1 MHSRPHR
8 ELPDGPARLGL
19 QHAAGEDG
27 APTWPA
33 KLGRFPVTVDASGD
47 HGGVH
52 AALRSS
58 APDRTCTSV
67 ATYFKLATPV
77 PLLEMYTRGCT
88 LHMWY
93 TAAGPAGGG
102 RLPVSSESG
111 SEAARRSVPVGGALA
126 RSALAGRQ
134 NVTWE
139 PITTVRSSGSPK

>member
-1 MHSRPHR
+1 MQLVRTLPGMHSRPHR

-47 HGGVH
+47 HGGLH

-67 ATYFKLATPV
+67 AIYFKLATPV
-77 PLLEMYTRGCT
+77 PLLEMYTGGCT

-93 TAAGPAGGG
+93 SAAGPAGGG
-102 RLPVSSESG
+102 RLPVVE
-111 SEAARRSVPVGGALA
+111 EWQR
-126 RSALAGRQ
+126 
-134 NVTWE
+134 
-139 PITTVRSSGSPK
+139 SGSPFGASWRRARTLAPLWLGVRT